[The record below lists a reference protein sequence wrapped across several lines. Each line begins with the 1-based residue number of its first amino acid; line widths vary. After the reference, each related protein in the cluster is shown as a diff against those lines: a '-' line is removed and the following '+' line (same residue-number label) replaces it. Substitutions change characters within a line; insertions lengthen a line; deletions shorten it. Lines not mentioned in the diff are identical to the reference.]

1 MKPSVNPA
9 NQIGLQEARL
19 PLLERLFRRG
29 LESSLSGLHS
39 GQINLVD
46 GDRSVQFG
54 LVTPDFPV
62 HSVVRVHDP
71 GFYANLALGG
81 SIGAAESYMM
91 GQWSTDD
98 LTGLIRLMVR
108 NRDVLDGMESGLAKL
123 SAPFRR
129 VFHRFRRNDRSGSRK
144 NILAHYDLG
153 NDFYSLFL
161 DESMTYSCGVFPDE
175 TSSLHEASI
184 TKIDRVC
191 RKLDLHPSDHLVEIG
206 TGWGALSIHAARNY
220 GCRVTTTTI
229 SEEQFAFA
237 EKRIAKAGLSEK
249 ITVVLLDYRDLEG
262 QFDKLVSVEMIEAVG
277 DEYLDDYFGACSRL
291 LKPEGLM
298 AIQAIVMNDQHYDE
312 YRKGVDF
319 IQRYI
324 FPGSCLPSMKRMLEA
339 TSRATDLRLTHMEDI
354 TPHYPRTLRAW
365 RERFFERI
373 EEVRALGF
381 SDAFI
386 RMWEFYLCYCEGGF
400 LERYIGDVQ
409 LLFAK
414 PLNRV
419 ETLLPD
425 LTKDRGL
432 AEI

>member
-1 MKPSVNPA
+1 MKPFIIPLDR
-9 NQIGLQEARL
+9 IGFQEARL
-19 PLLERLFRRG
+19 PLLDRLIRRG

-54 LVTPDFPV
+54 RSTSDFPV
-62 HSVVRVHDP
+62 HCVVRVHDS

-81 SIGAAESYMM
+81 SIGAAETYMM

-108 NRDVLDGMESGLAKL
+108 NRDVLDGLESGVARI
-123 SAPFRR
+123 SASFRR
-129 VFHRFRRNDRSGSRK
+129 VFHRFRRNNRSGSRK

-161 DESMTYSCGVFPDE
+161 DESMTYSCGVFPNE
-175 TSSLHEASI
+175 SSSLYEASI
-184 TKIDRVC
+184 AKIDHLC
-191 RKLDLHPSDHLVEIG
+191 RKLDLHPSDHLLEIG

-220 GCRVTTTTI
+220 GCRVTTATI
-229 SEEQFAFA
+229 SDEQFNLA
-237 EKRIAKAGLSEK
+237 EKRIAEAGLSEK
-249 ITVVLLDYRDLEG
+249 ITVIFQDYRDIEG

-277 DEYLDDYFGACSRL
+277 DEYLDDYFAACNRL
-291 LKPEGLM
+291 LKPEGLLV
-298 AIQAIVMNDQHYDE
+298 IQAIVMNDQHYDKF
-312 YRKGVDF
+312 RRGVDF

-339 TSRATDLRLTHMEDI
+339 TSRATDMRLTHMEDI
-354 TPHYPRTLRAW
+354 TPHYPRTLRVW

-419 ETLLPD
+419 ETALPE

-432 AEI
+432 AEV